1 MMNTITEIIT
11 GTPSPPLRIIAPNGA
26 PMKKNILVFPCG
38 SEIALE
44 VYRAVNHSTH
54 FNLIGANSIDDHGQF
69 VFENYI
75 GGLPF
80 ITDPDFLEKF
90 GQVIRENNIDAVYP
104 AMDSVIELLKNNEDL
119 LGCKVVSSPIETTQ
133 ICLSK
138 SKTYKVLENV
148 VKVPKTFT
156 ADELVIAGEPFPVFA
171 KPDIGY
177 GSRGAKKISSVE
189 DLKAHLALYPSCI
202 LSEFLPGKEYTVDCF
217 TNSNGKLLFAAAR
230 ERCRIM
236 NGISVNTKP
245 VKENA
250 EEFMDF
256 AQKINETIKFQGAW
270 FYQVKRDANGSL
282 TLLEIASRFGGSS
295 SLFRAQGI
303 NFALMSL
310 FDAFDI
316 PVSVLRNGY
325 DVIMD
330 RALDNKYKL
339 DLKYSEVFVDFDDC
353 IYLEK
358 KFVNDALMAF
368 LYRCVNNGIK
378 VTLLSRHDDEKLGK
392 LDELLDK
399 LRIRQV
405 FDRIIHLNPSQKKI
419 DFIDNTDSIFIDDS
433 FAERKAVADKFNIPV
448 FSLDMIEAL

>member
-1 MMNTITEIIT
+1 
-11 GTPSPPLRIIAPNGA
+11 
-26 PMKKNILVFPCG
+26 MKKNILVFPCG

-54 FNLIGANSIDDHGQF
+54 FNLIGANSIEDHGQF

-75 GGLPF
+75 GDLPF
-80 ITDPDFLEKF
+80 ITSPDFLEKF
-90 GQVIRENNIDAVYP
+90 RQVIRDNRIDAVYP
-104 AMDSVIELLKNNEDL
+104 AMDAVIELLKSNEDF

-148 VKVPKTFT
+148 VKVPKTFI
-156 ADELVIAGEPFPVFA
+156 ANELVIAGKPFPVFA

-189 DLKAHLALYPSCI
+189 DLKAHLDLYPSCI

-217 TNSNGKLLFAAAR
+217 SSHNGELLFAAAR

-245 VKENA
+245 VKESA
-250 EEFMDF
+250 EEFEEF
-256 AQKINETIKFQGAW
+256 AKKINSAIKFSGAW
-270 FYQVKRDANGSL
+270 FFQVKRDENGEL
-282 TLLEIASRFGGSS
+282 TLLEVASRFGGSS

-316 PVSVLRNGY
+316 PVSILRNGY

-358 KFVNDALMAF
+358 QFVNDALMAF
-368 LYRCVNNGIK
+368 LYRCVNKGIK
-378 VTLLSRHDDEKLGK
+378 VSLLSRHDDEKLGK

-405 FDRIIHLNPSQKKI
+405 FDRIIHLDPSQKKI

-433 FAERKAVADKFNIPV
+433 FAERKAIADKFNIPV

>member
-1 MMNTITEIIT
+1 
-11 GTPSPPLRIIAPNGA
+11 
-26 PMKKNILVFPCG
+26 MKKNILVFPCG

-90 GQVIRENNIDAVYP
+90 RQVVRDNNIDAVYP
-104 AMDSVIELLKNNEDL
+104 AMDAVIELLKSNEDF

-189 DLKAHLALYPSCI
+189 DIKAHLALYPSCI

-217 TNSNGKLLFAAAR
+217 SSHNGDLLFAAAR

-250 EEFMDF
+250 EEFVEF
-256 AQKINETIKFQGAW
+256 AKRINSAIKFNGAW
-270 FYQVKRDANGSL
+270 FYQVKRDANGNL
-282 TLLEIASRFGGSS
+282 TLLEVASRFGGSS

-419 DFIDNTDSIFIDDS
+419 DSIDNTDSIFIDDS

>member
-1 MMNTITEIIT
+1 
-11 GTPSPPLRIIAPNGA
+11 
-26 PMKKNILVFPCG
+26 MKKNILVFPCG

-54 FNLIGANSIDDHGQF
+54 FNLIGGSSVDDHGKF

-75 GGLPF
+75 DGIPF
-80 ITDPDFLEKF
+80 ITDPTFLEKF
-90 GQVIRENNIDAVYP
+90 KQVIRDNNIDAVYP
-104 AMDSVIELLKNNEDL
+104 AMDAVIELLKSNEDF
-119 LGCKVVSSPIETTQ
+119 LGCKVISSPVETTK

-138 SKTYKVLENV
+138 SETYKVLESV
-148 VKVPKTFT
+148 VKTPKIFS
-156 ADELVIAGEPFPVFA
+156 AKDLMHAEKSAFPVFA

-177 GSRGAKKISSVE
+177 GSRGAKKIVSIEDFKTQLELFPSS
-189 DLKAHLALYPSCI
+189 I
-202 LSEFLPGKEYTVDCF
+202 FTEFLPGKEYTVDCF
-217 TNSNGKLLFAAAR
+217 SSHNGELLFAAAR
-230 ERCRIM
+230 ERSRIM

-250 EEFMDF
+250 EEFVEF
-256 AQKINETIKFQGAW
+256 AKKINSAIKFNGAW
-270 FYQVKRDANGSL
+270 FYQVKRDANGKL
-282 TLLEIASRFGGSS
+282 TLLEVASRFGGSS

-310 FDAFDI
+310 FDAFEI
-316 PVSVLRNGY
+316 PVSILRNNY
-325 DVIMD
+325 DVVMD
-330 RALDNKYKL
+330 RALDNKYQL
-339 DLKYSEVFVDFDDC
+339 NISYSEVFVDFDDC

-358 KFVNDALMAF
+358 QFVNDALMAY
-368 LYRCVNNGIK
+368 LYRCVNKGIK
-378 VTLLSRHDDEKLGK
+378 ITLLSRHDDVKLGK

-405 FDRIIHLNPSQKKI
+405 FDRIIHLDPSQKKI

-433 FAERKAVADKFNIPV
+433 FAERKAIVNKFNIPV

>member
-1 MMNTITEIIT
+1 
-11 GTPSPPLRIIAPNGA
+11 
-26 PMKKNILVFPCG
+26 MKKNILVFPCG

-80 ITDPDFLEKF
+80 ITDPDFLEKIR
-90 GQVIRENNIDAVYP
+90 QVVRDNNIDAVYP
-104 AMDSVIELLKNNEDL
+104 AMDAVIELLKSNEDF

-156 ADELVIAGEPFPVFA
+156 ADELVMAGEPFPVFA

-202 LSEFLPGKEYTVDCF
+202 LSDFLPGKEYTVDCF
-217 TNSNGKLLFAAAR
+217 SSHNGDLLFAAAR

-250 EEFMDF
+250 EEFVDF
-256 AQKINETIKFQGAW
+256 AKRINSAIKFNGAW
-270 FYQVKRDANGSL
+270 FYQVKRDANGKL
-282 TLLEIASRFGGSS
+282 TLLEVASRFGGSS

-358 KFVNDALMAF
+358 KFVNDAMMAF

-419 DFIDNTDSIFIDDS
+419 DSIDNTDSIFIDDS

>member
-1 MMNTITEIIT
+1 
-11 GTPSPPLRIIAPNGA
+11 
-26 PMKKNILVFPCG
+26 MKKNILVFPCG

-80 ITDPDFLEKF
+80 ITASDFLEKF

-138 SKTYKVLENV
+138 SRTYKVLENI
-148 VKVPKTFT
+148 VKVPKTYT
-156 ADELVIAGEPFPVFA
+156 ANELVKAGGPFPVFA

-316 PVSVLRNGY
+316 PVSILRNGY
-325 DVIMD
+325 DVVMD

-339 DLKYSEVFVDFDDC
+339 DLKYSEVFIDFDDC

-358 KFVNDALMAF
+358 KFVNDAMMAF
-368 LYRCVNNGIK
+368 LYRCVNKGIK

-419 DFIDNTDSIFIDDS
+419 DSIDNTDSIFIDDS

>member
-1 MMNTITEIIT
+1 
-11 GTPSPPLRIIAPNGA
+11 
-26 PMKKNILVFPCG
+26 MKKNILVFPCG

-54 FNLIGANSIDDHGQF
+54 FNLIGANSIEDHGQF

-75 GGLPF
+75 GDLPF
-80 ITDPDFLEKF
+80 ITSPDFLEKF
-90 GQVIRENNIDAVYP
+90 RQVIRDNRIDAVYP
-104 AMDSVIELLKNNEDL
+104 AMDAVIELLKSNEDF

-148 VKVPKTFT
+148 VKVPKTFI
-156 ADELVIAGEPFPVFA
+156 ANELVIAGKPFPVFA

-189 DLKAHLALYPSCI
+189 DLKAHLDLYPSCI

-217 TNSNGKLLFAAAR
+217 SSHNGELLFAAAR

-245 VKENA
+245 VKESA
-250 EEFMDF
+250 EEFEEF
-256 AQKINETIKFQGAW
+256 AKKINSAIKFSGAW
-270 FYQVKRDANGSL
+270 FFQVKRDKNGEL
-282 TLLEIASRFGGSS
+282 TLLEVASRFGGSS

-316 PVSVLRNGY
+316 PVSILRNGY

-358 KFVNDALMAF
+358 QFVNDALMAF
-368 LYRCVNNGIK
+368 LYRCVNKGIK
-378 VTLLSRHDDEKLGK
+378 VSLLSRHDDEKLGK

-399 LRIRQV
+399 LRIHQV
-405 FDRIIHLNPSQKKI
+405 FDRIIHLDPSQKKI

-433 FAERKAVADKFNIPV
+433 FAERKAIANKFNIPV

>member
-1 MMNTITEIIT
+1 
-11 GTPSPPLRIIAPNGA
+11 
-26 PMKKNILVFPCG
+26 MKKNILVFPCG

-54 FNLIGANSIDDHGQF
+54 FNLIGANSIEDHGQF

-80 ITDPDFLEKF
+80 ITAPDFHEKF
-90 GQVIRENNIDAVYP
+90 RQIIRENNIDAIYP
-104 AMDSVIELLKNNEDL
+104 AMDTVIELLKSNEDFF
-119 LGCKVVSSPIETTQ
+119 GCKVVSSPIETTQ

-138 SKTYKVLENV
+138 SKTYKVLEDV
-148 VKVPKTFT
+148 VKVPRTYT
-156 ADELVIAGEPFPVFA
+156 ANELVKAGGMFPVFA

-177 GSRGAKKISSVE
+177 GSRGAKKISSIE

-217 TNSNGKLLFAAAR
+217 SSNNGNLLFAAAR

-270 FYQVKRDANGSL
+270 FYQVKRDANGNL
-282 TLLEIASRFGGSS
+282 TLLEVASRFGGSS

-316 PVSVLRNGY
+316 PVSILRNGY
-325 DVIMD
+325 DVVMD

-368 LYRCVNNGIK
+368 LYRCMNKGIK

-419 DFIDNTDSIFIDDS
+419 DSIDNTDSIFIDDS

>member
-1 MMNTITEIIT
+1 
-11 GTPSPPLRIIAPNGA
+11 
-26 PMKKNILVFPCG
+26 MKKNILVFPCG

-90 GQVIRENNIDAVYP
+90 RQVVRDNNIDAVYP
-104 AMDSVIELLKNNEDL
+104 AMDAVIELLKSNEDF

-138 SKTYKVLENV
+138 SRTYKVLENV

-217 TNSNGKLLFAAAR
+217 SSHNGDLLFAAAR

-256 AQKINETIKFQGAW
+256 AKRINSAIKFNGAW

-282 TLLEIASRFGGSS
+282 TLLEVASRFGGSS

-419 DFIDNTDSIFIDDS
+419 DSIDNTDSIFIDDS

>member
-1 MMNTITEIIT
+1 
-11 GTPSPPLRIIAPNGA
+11 
-26 PMKKNILVFPCG
+26 MKKNILVFPCG

-90 GQVIRENNIDAVYP
+90 RQVVRDNNIDAVYP
-104 AMDSVIELLKNNEDL
+104 AMDAVIELLKSNEDF

-156 ADELVIAGEPFPVFA
+156 ADELVMAGEPFPVFA

-217 TNSNGKLLFAAAR
+217 SSHNGDLLFAAAR

-256 AQKINETIKFQGAW
+256 AKRINSAIKFNGAW
-270 FYQVKRDANGSL
+270 FYQVKRDANGKL
-282 TLLEIASRFGGSS
+282 TLLEVASRFGGSS

-325 DVIMD
+325 DVVMD

-419 DFIDNTDSIFIDDS
+419 DSIDNTDSIFIDDS

>member
-1 MMNTITEIIT
+1 
-11 GTPSPPLRIIAPNGA
+11 
-26 PMKKNILVFPCG
+26 MKKNILVFPCG

-54 FNLIGANSIDDHGQF
+54 FNLIGANSIEDHGQF

-80 ITDPDFLEKF
+80 ITAPDFLEKF
-90 GQVIRENNIDAVYP
+90 RQVIRENNIDAVYP

-138 SKTYKVLENV
+138 SKTYKVLENI
-148 VKVPKTFT
+148 VKVPKTYT
-156 ADELVIAGEPFPVFA
+156 VNELVKAGGPFPVFA

-189 DLKAHLALYPSCI
+189 DLKAHLAMYPSCI

-245 VKENA
+245 VKGNA

-282 TLLEIASRFGGSS
+282 TLLEVASRFGGSS

-316 PVSVLRNGY
+316 PVSILRNGY
-325 DVIMD
+325 DVVMD

-339 DLKYSEVFVDFDDC
+339 DLKYSEVFIDFDDC

-358 KFVNDALMAF
+358 KFVNDAMMAF
-368 LYRCVNNGIK
+368 LYRCVNKGIK

-419 DFIDNTDSIFIDDS
+419 DSIDNTDSIFIDDS

>member
-1 MMNTITEIIT
+1 
-11 GTPSPPLRIIAPNGA
+11 
-26 PMKKNILVFPCG
+26 MKKNILVFPCG

-90 GQVIRENNIDAVYP
+90 RQVVRDNNIDAVYP
-104 AMDSVIELLKNNEDL
+104 AMDAVIELLKSNEDF

-138 SKTYKVLENV
+138 SKTYKVLENI
-148 VKVPKTFT
+148 VKVPKTYT
-156 ADELVIAGEPFPVFA
+156 ANELVKAGGPFPVFA

-217 TNSNGKLLFAAAR
+217 SSHNGDLLFAAAR

-250 EEFMDF
+250 EEFVEF
-256 AQKINETIKFQGAW
+256 AKRINSAIKFNGAW
-270 FYQVKRDANGSL
+270 FYQVKRDANGNL
-282 TLLEIASRFGGSS
+282 TLLEVASRFGGSS

-358 KFVNDALMAF
+358 KFVNDAMMAF
-368 LYRCVNNGIK
+368 LYRCVNKGIK

-419 DFIDNTDSIFIDDS
+419 DSIDNTDSIFIDDS
-433 FAERKAVADKFNIPV
+433 FAERKVVADKFNIPV

>member
-1 MMNTITEIIT
+1 
-11 GTPSPPLRIIAPNGA
+11 
-26 PMKKNILVFPCG
+26 MKKNILVFPCG

-90 GQVIRENNIDAVYP
+90 RQVVRDNNIDAVYP
-104 AMDSVIELLKNNEDL
+104 AMDAVIELLKSNEDF

-138 SKTYKVLENV
+138 SKTYKVLENI
-148 VKVPKTFT
+148 VKVPKTYT
-156 ADELVIAGEPFPVFA
+156 ANELVKAGGPFPVFA

-217 TNSNGKLLFAAAR
+217 SSHNGDLLFAAAR

-250 EEFMDF
+250 EEFVEF
-256 AQKINETIKFQGAW
+256 AKRINSAIKFNGAW
-270 FYQVKRDANGSL
+270 FYQVKRDANGNL
-282 TLLEIASRFGGSS
+282 TLLEVASRFGGSS

-419 DFIDNTDSIFIDDS
+419 DSIDNTDSIFIDDS

>member
-1 MMNTITEIIT
+1 
-11 GTPSPPLRIIAPNGA
+11 
-26 PMKKNILVFPCG
+26 MKKNILVFPCG

-80 ITDPDFLEKF
+80 ITAPDFLEKF

-138 SKTYKVLENV
+138 SRTYKVLENI
-148 VKVPKTFT
+148 VKVPKTYT
-156 ADELVIAGEPFPVFA
+156 ANELVKAGGPFPVFA

-316 PVSVLRNGY
+316 PVSILRNGY
-325 DVIMD
+325 DVVMD

-339 DLKYSEVFVDFDDC
+339 DLKYSEVFIDFDDC

-419 DFIDNTDSIFIDDS
+419 DSIDNTDSIFIDDS

>member
-1 MMNTITEIIT
+1 
-11 GTPSPPLRIIAPNGA
+11 
-26 PMKKNILVFPCG
+26 MKKNILVFPCG

-54 FNLIGANSIDDHGQF
+54 FNLIGANSIEDHGQF

-75 GGLPF
+75 GDLPF
-80 ITDPDFLEKF
+80 ITSPDFLEKF
-90 GQVIRENNIDAVYP
+90 RQVIRDNRIDAVYP
-104 AMDSVIELLKNNEDL
+104 AMDAVIELLKSNEDF

-148 VKVPKTFT
+148 VKVPKTFI
-156 ADELVIAGEPFPVFA
+156 ANELVIAGKPFPVFA

-189 DLKAHLALYPSCI
+189 DLKAHLDLYPSCI

-217 TNSNGKLLFAAAR
+217 SSHNGELLFAAAR

-245 VKENA
+245 VKESA
-250 EEFMDF
+250 EEFEEF
-256 AQKINETIKFQGAW
+256 AKKINSAIKFSGAW
-270 FYQVKRDANGSL
+270 FFQVKRDKNGEL
-282 TLLEIASRFGGSS
+282 TLLEVASRFGGSS

-316 PVSVLRNGY
+316 PVSILRNSY
-325 DVIMD
+325 NVIMD

-358 KFVNDALMAF
+358 QFVNDALMAF
-368 LYRCVNNGIK
+368 LYRCVNKGIK
-378 VTLLSRHDDEKLGK
+378 VSLLSRHDDEKLGK

-405 FDRIIHLNPSQKKI
+405 FDRIIHLDPSQKKI

-433 FAERKAVADKFNIPV
+433 FAERKAIANKFNIPV

>member
-1 MMNTITEIIT
+1 
-11 GTPSPPLRIIAPNGA
+11 
-26 PMKKNILVFPCG
+26 MKKNILVFPCG

-54 FNLIGANSIDDHGQF
+54 FNLIGANSIEDHGQF

-80 ITDPDFLEKF
+80 ITAPDFLEKF
-90 GQVIRENNIDAVYP
+90 RQVIRENNIDAVYP

-138 SKTYKVLENV
+138 SRTYKVLEDV
-148 VKVPKTFT
+148 VKVPKTYT
-156 ADELVIAGEPFPVFA
+156 VNELVKAGGPFPVFA

-189 DLKAHLALYPSCI
+189 DLKAHLAMYPSCI
-202 LSEFLPGKEYTVDCF
+202 LTEFLPGKEYTVDCF

-230 ERCRIM
+230 EGCRIM

-270 FYQVKRDANGSL
+270 FYQVKRDANGNL
-282 TLLEIASRFGGSS
+282 TLLEVASRFGGSS

-316 PVSVLRNGY
+316 PVSILRNGY
-325 DVIMD
+325 DVVMD

-358 KFVNDALMAF
+358 KFVNDAMMAF
-368 LYRCVNNGIK
+368 LYRCVNKGIK

-419 DFIDNTDSIFIDDS
+419 DSIDNTDSIFIDDS

>member
-1 MMNTITEIIT
+1 
-11 GTPSPPLRIIAPNGA
+11 
-26 PMKKNILVFPCG
+26 MKKNILVFPCG

-90 GQVIRENNIDAVYP
+90 RQVVRDNNIDAVYP
-104 AMDSVIELLKNNEDL
+104 AMDAVIELLKSNEDF

-156 ADELVIAGEPFPVFA
+156 ADELVMAGEPFPVFA

-217 TNSNGKLLFAAAR
+217 SSHNGDLLFAAAR

-250 EEFMDF
+250 EEFVEF
-256 AQKINETIKFQGAW
+256 AKRINSAIKFNGAW
-270 FYQVKRDANGSL
+270 FYQVKRDANGNL
-282 TLLEIASRFGGSS
+282 TLLEVASRFGGSS

-378 VTLLSRHDDEKLGK
+378 ITLLSRHDDEKLGK

-419 DFIDNTDSIFIDDS
+419 DSIDNTDSIFIDDS

>member
-1 MMNTITEIIT
+1 
-11 GTPSPPLRIIAPNGA
+11 
-26 PMKKNILVFPCG
+26 MKKNILVFPCG

-90 GQVIRENNIDAVYP
+90 RQVVRDNNIDAVYP
-104 AMDSVIELLKNNEDL
+104 AMDAVIELLKSNEDF

-138 SKTYKVLENV
+138 SRTYKVLENV

-217 TNSNGKLLFAAAR
+217 SSHNGDLLFAAAR

-250 EEFMDF
+250 EEFVEF
-256 AQKINETIKFQGAW
+256 AKRINSAIKFNGAW
-270 FYQVKRDANGSL
+270 FYQVKRDANGKL
-282 TLLEIASRFGGSS
+282 TLLEVASRFGGSS

-419 DFIDNTDSIFIDDS
+419 DSIDNTDSIFIDDS

>member
-1 MMNTITEIIT
+1 
-11 GTPSPPLRIIAPNGA
+11 
-26 PMKKNILVFPCG
+26 MKKNILVFPCG

-54 FNLIGANSIDDHGQF
+54 FNLIGANSIEDHGQF

-90 GQVIRENNIDAVYP
+90 RQVVRDNNIDAVYP
-104 AMDSVIELLKNNEDL
+104 AMDAVIELLKSNEDFF
-119 LGCKVVSSPIETTQ
+119 GCKVVSSPIETTQ

-138 SKTYKVLENV
+138 SKTYKVLEDV
-148 VKVPKTFT
+148 VKVPRTYT
-156 ADELVIAGEPFPVFA
+156 ANELVKAGGMFPVFA

-177 GSRGAKKISSVE
+177 GSRGAKKISSIE

-217 TNSNGKLLFAAAR
+217 SSHNGDLLFAAAR

-250 EEFMDF
+250 EEFVEF
-256 AQKINETIKFQGAW
+256 AKRINSAIKFNGAW
-270 FYQVKRDANGSL
+270 FYQVKRDANGNL
-282 TLLEIASRFGGSS
+282 TLLEVASRFGGSS

>member
-1 MMNTITEIIT
+1 
-11 GTPSPPLRIIAPNGA
+11 
-26 PMKKNILVFPCG
+26 MKKNILVFPCG

-80 ITDPDFLEKF
+80 ITAPDFLEKF

-138 SKTYKVLENV
+138 SRTYKVLENI
-148 VKVPKTFT
+148 VKVPKTYT
-156 ADELVIAGEPFPVFA
+156 ANELVKAGGPFPVFA

-245 VKENA
+245 VKGNA

-316 PVSVLRNGY
+316 PVSILRNGY
-325 DVIMD
+325 DVVMD

-339 DLKYSEVFVDFDDC
+339 DLKYSEVFIDFDDC

-358 KFVNDALMAF
+358 KFVNDAMMAF
-368 LYRCVNNGIK
+368 LYRCVNKGIK

-419 DFIDNTDSIFIDDS
+419 DSIDNTDSIFIDDS